1 MNTNIKYKIN
11 HKEDLITR
19 HLKYLFDKDTSSM
32 LKILAVEFLY
42 QYRHEDKILEKLKFF
57 QEKEKDPYLKKLLKD
72 AIEGKLENYLTT
84 DFDQEEDIII
94 GNGSHLSADQI
105 ALMRFYSK

>member
-11 HKEDLITR
+11 HKEDLIKR
-19 HLKYLFDKDTSSM
+19 HLKYLFDKDASAM

-42 QYRHEDKILEKLKFF
+42 QYRDEDKILEKLKFF
-57 QEKEKDPYLKKLLKD
+57 QEKERDPYLKNLLKD

-84 DFDQEEDIII
+84 DFDQEEDSII
-94 GNGSHLSADQI
+94 GNGSLLSADQI